1 LILGPSDRLITRCRD
16 NSKDEDGSVLVLAVG
31 ALLGFATLL
40 VLLIAVGRV
49 YVQRAELQQ
58 AVDVAGET
66 LSQSPDL
73 GGMEAEQVARENG
86 ADSVEV
92 EQVDAGRRVLA
103 SVNVDGPMGVGQ
115 ITLTAKSRVVEDAV
129 MASAGS
135 ALGRMYSG
143 PLVRVDSAS
152 VCPAVAADY
161 RAMERSAA
169 AAGITITAI
178 SGYRSESEQ
187 AVLFARLGPRLAA
200 PPGRSLHHAATEL
213 DLVVGFAGSATHTWL
228 RRNAPSHNFIQRYS
242 WEPWHWGNTRGC

>member
-1 LILGPSDRLITRCRD
+1 LIPGSSDRLITRCRD
-16 NSKDEDGSVLVLAVG
+16 NSNGQDGSVVVLAVG

-66 LSQSPDL
+66 LAQSPDL
-73 GGMEAEQVARENG
+73 GGMKAEQVVRDNG
-86 ADSVEV
+86 AESAEV
-92 EQVDAGRRVLA
+92 ERVNAGRRVLA

-115 ITLTAKSRVVEDAV
+115 IELTAKSRVVEDAV
-129 MASAGS
+129 MSAGS
-135 ALGRMYSG
+135 ASGRMYSG

-178 SGYRSESEQ
+178 SGYRSASEQ

-213 DLVVGFAGSATHTWL
+213 DLVVGFAGSTTHTWL

-242 WEPWHWGNTRGC
+242 WEPWHWGNVRGC